1 MSAQVPAIRVHTAA
15 DLLCLDIPKREPLL
29 GSWLADRQTGM
40 IYAEAGL
47 GKSMLALA
55 MALAVAGG
63 GMLFGRWS
71 APRPRPV
78 LIVDGEMDLIDLRER
93 LEVLMPTIEGLD
105 RDTALRNIRF
115 VARLGQTGGDF
126 IDIAS
131 PQGRETVLRLAAEH
145 DAALVF
151 FDNLST
157 LATIGDENAA
167 SSFDP
172 VLSLLVALK
181 AEGRTSILIHHANKK
196 GGYRGTSKMTVPLN
210 IVVHLTRPQ
219 CASEEGGAAF
229 DVIFE
234 KVRSLRGED
243 VRRFTA
249 KLEDGRW
256 IASGGGNDQVDQ
268 LVNMVRSGQYS
279 SDSALA
285 KALNVDR
292 STVSRRKRLAIA
304 AGKIDQDTWDRCL
317 SETRS
322 G

>member
-1 MSAQVPAIRVHTAA
+1 METETPTIRVHSAA
-15 DLLCLDIPKREPLL
+15 DLLCLDIPEREPML

-47 GKSMLALA
+47 GKSMLALT

-63 GMLFGRWS
+63 GTLFGRWKAS
-71 APRPRPV
+71 RPRRV
-78 LIVDGEMDLIDLRER
+78 LIIDGEMDLIDLRDR
-93 LEVLMPTIEGLD
+93 LKALMPTVDGLD
-105 RDTALRNIRF
+105 RETALQNIRF

-131 PQGRETVLRLAAEH
+131 PAGRETVMKLAADH

-167 SSFDP
+167 SSVDP
-172 VLSLLVALK
+172 VVSLLIALK
-181 AEGRTSILIHHANKK
+181 AEGRTAILIHHANKK
-196 GGYRGTSKMTVPLN
+196 GSYRGTSKMTVPLN
-210 IVVHLTRPQ
+210 IVIRLARPQ
-219 CASEEGGAAF
+219 RQTEDGGAEF

-234 KVRSLRGED
+234 KVRSLRGGD
-243 VRRFTA
+243 TGRFTA
-249 KLEDGRW
+249 KLEEGRW
-256 IASGGGNDQVDQ
+256 TASRGSNDQIDH
-268 LVNMVRSGQYS
+268 LINMVRSGQYS

-292 STVSRRKRLAIA
+292 STVSRRKRAAIA
-304 AGKIDQDTWDRCL
+304 AGKIDQDTWDQCL
-317 SETRS
+317 SETRPS
-322 G
+322 

>member
-1 MSAQVPAIRVHTAA
+1 M
-15 DLLCLDIPKREPLL
+15 L

-63 GMLFGRWS
+63 GSLFGRWA
-71 APRPRPV
+71 APRPRRV
-78 LIVDGEMDLIDLRER
+78 LIIDGEMDLIDLSER
-93 LEVLMPTIEGLD
+93 VRVLMPTIDGIDKEAAMANLKI
-105 RDTALRNIRF
+105 A
-115 VARLGQTGGDF
+115 ARLGQEGGDF

-131 PQGRETVLRLAAEH
+131 TEGRATVLDLAEEH
-145 DAALVF
+145 DADLIF

-219 CASEEGGAAF
+219 GLSEEGGAAF
-229 DVIFE
+229 DVVFE
-234 KVRSLRGED
+234 KVRSRRGDD

-249 KLEDGRW
+249 KLDDGHW
-256 IASGGGNDQVDQ
+256 TTSGGSNDQTDQ
-268 LVNMVRSGQYS
+268 LLSMVKSGHYT
-279 SDSALA
+279 SDAALA
-285 KALNVDR
+285 KALKVDR
-292 STVSRRKRLAIA
+292 STVSRRKSAAIGE
-304 AGKIDQDTWDRCL
+304 GKITKAEWDGCL
-317 SETRS
+317 SETKTMV
-322 G
+322 GAI

>member
-1 MSAQVPAIRVHTAA
+1 MGAQASAIQVHSAA
-15 DLLCLDIPKREPLL
+15 DLLRLDIPKREPML

-63 GMLFGRWS
+63 GTLFGLWE
-71 APRPRPV
+71 APRPRRV

-93 LEVLMPTIEGLD
+93 LEVLMPTIPGID
-105 RDTALRNIRF
+105 REAALRNIQF

-131 PQGRETVLRLAAEH
+131 PEGRETVLQLAADQ

-157 LATIGDENAA
+157 LATVGDENAA

-210 IVVHLTRPQ
+210 IVIHLTRPQ
-219 CASEEGGAAF
+219 GLCENGGAAF
-229 DVIFE
+229 EVSFE
-234 KVRSLRGED
+234 KVRSLRGD
-243 VRRFTA
+243 DTKRFTT

-256 IASGGGNDQVDQ
+256 TTPGSGSDQIDQ
-268 LVNMVRSGQYS
+268 LVAMVRSGHYR

-292 STVSRRKRLAIA
+292 STVSRRKSAAIA
-304 AGKIDQDTWDRCL
+304 AGKIDKAEWDRCL
-317 SETRS
+317 SETRPN
-322 G
+322 